1 MGKFSF
7 TVLTER
13 ELQLPFY
20 LVGAGIDFNQDL
32 DPHSRPKGYP
42 HYQWIQCEKGE
53 GLLHL
58 GDREVQVGPDDGML
72 LYPEVPH
79 EYYPTTSPWLVHWL
93 TFGGNDLPQLLP
105 LLGLESSDVYSVIY
119 GEQIINKIRIIF
131 YHLLSETSMKGIEC
145 SALVYDFLIT
155 LMKYT
160 YRHDNEAVAQQY
172 QRLEPV
178 LHYIRDHYPEV
189 ITIDDLAA
197 TIDVTPQHLCH
208 LFKETMNH
216 RPFEY
221 VNTYRITKSK
231 ALMIKEPETP
241 ITDIAERCGYESV
254 GYFSSVFRKY
264 EGISPGSY
272 RKLHLPQR

>member
-1 MGKFSF
+1 
-7 TVLTER
+7 
-13 ELQLPFY
+13 
-20 LVGAGIDFNQDL
+20 
-32 DPHSRPKGYP
+32 
-42 HYQWIQCEKGE
+42 
-53 GLLHL
+53 
-58 GDREVQVGPDDGML
+58 
-72 LYPEVPH
+72 
-79 EYYPTTSPWLVHWL
+79 
-93 TFGGNDLPQLLP
+93 
-105 LLGLESSDVYSVIY
+105 
-119 GEQIINKIRIIF
+119 
-131 YHLLSETSMKGIEC
+131 
-145 SALVYDFLIT
+145 
-155 LMKYT
+155 MKYT

-178 LHYIRDHYPEV
+178 LHYIRDHFPEV

-231 ALMIKEPETP
+231 AMMIKEPETP
-241 ITDIAERCGYESV
+241 IADIAKRCGYESV

-272 RKLHLPQR
+272 RKLHLPER